1 MSPEWP
7 IRWLQCDLPAVSRV
21 VNYSSPA
28 WSTRWLQSGLPDAYT
43 VASQMF
49 QEWSTRRLQS
59 GLPDVLILVY
69 QMFLLFSV
77 SSTDVLRMVYQ
88 VYRCSR
94 LGSPAWPM
102 KRYLNLSRLRGH
114 VTAEYTACH
123 PLVAPLC
130 LTSPLHPSAW
140 IFKDRFSARKP
151 HLQRASGTTH
161 TKVAWCLG
169 VIFMLLSF

>member
-1 MSPEWP
+1 MRRGSKWKSLKGPGLPDDSIESTRYLHPGILDGINEVYKMSPEWP

-49 QEWSTRRLQS
+49 QEWSTRQLQS

-94 LGSPAWPM
+94 LGSPARPM
-102 KRYLNLSRLRGH
+102 KEISES
-114 VTAEYTACH
+114 V
-123 PLVAPLC
+123 
-130 LTSPLHPSAW
+130 
-140 IFKDRFSARKP
+140 
-151 HLQRASGTTH
+151 
-161 TKVAWCLG
+161 
-169 VIFMLLSF
+169 